1 MSTRLSAVE
10 STQNDLKQQLS
21 EVLHTSQQ
29 NTLVLNNLS
38 SMFTIMMEKLGNP
51 VTVCEPKSATP
62 QNTNSHMPSSEPM
75 LKSWDGSAGDT
86 TLNPVTKV
94 VESEAPT
101 NVAKLNGEGVMGGG
115 RSPEGASEVG
125 ASKVGGTEALEILAG
140 ALMEGGGAAVG
151 EPTPSQGGNADD
163 GVDVCAKGA
172 GIATLIEGSAD
183 GGTTIALAVE
193 GGSGGSGNGE
203 GRCIQSGNV
212 DMAPPLSFGKRATP
226 PKPRR
231 KNKHHSPS
239 RVGGSGSQEAHPREQ
254 VSSDIERIGTHFSV
268 KLLIFNVHGTLLD
281 CSLLTEPNPN
291 TSIRVTTR
299 SSTRRMVF
307 RPWLVE
313 FIDKCFRNFRV
324 AFWGIKS
331 TSNMEDVVA
340 SMLRKF
346 SGLGSHKPVFVWSA
360 KECEEDS
367 GISGVS
373 RWKKPLSKVWGMW
386 PEWNEGNT
394 VIIDHHRAMVDCNRD
409 ANIIIPPPFY
419 VEQITKLVDD
429 NNYLRFGLWPILKG
443 LGDSLDVQKHGSVLP
458 NTKQAI
464 GDHSRNVHA
473 GGRTTRSS
481 KMKPADTSLSGHPP
495 LSG

>member
-10 STQNDLKQQLS
+10 STQNEFKQQLS

-51 VTVCEPKSATP
+51 PTVCEPKSATP

-75 LKSWDGSAGDT
+75 LNSWDGSAGDT
-86 TLNPVTKV
+86 TVNPVTKV
-94 VESEAPT
+94 IESEVLT
-101 NVAKLNGEGVMGGG
+101 NVARLNGE
-115 RSPEGASEVG
+115 G
-125 ASKVGGTEALEILAG
+125 ASKVGACEVGGTETLEILA
-140 ALMEGGGAAVG
+140 AASMEGGGAAVG
-151 EPTPSQGGNADD
+151 EPTPSQGGNGED
-163 GVDVCAKGA
+163 VIDVCAKGA
-172 GIATLIEGSAD
+172 GIDTVIEGMAD
-183 GGTTIALAVE
+183 GGTAVADAVE

-203 GRCIQSGNV
+203 GRCIRSGIV
-212 DMAPPLSFGKRATP
+212 DMAPPLSPGKRATP
-226 PKPRR
+226 TKPRR
-231 KNKHHSPS
+231 KNKHHSPN

-254 VSSDIERIGTHFSV
+254 VSSDIERIGTHLPV

-299 SSTRRMVF
+299 SPTRRMVF

-313 FIDKCFRNFRV
+313 FLDKCFRNFRV

-346 SGLGSHKPVFVWSA
+346 GGMGSHKPVFIWSA
-360 KECEEDS
+360 KECEEAS
-367 GISGVS
+367 GNIGVS
-373 RWKKPLSKVWGMW
+373 KWRKPLSKVWGMW

-394 VIIDHHRAMVDCNRD
+394 VMIDHHRAMVECNRD

-419 VEQITKLVDD
+419 VEDLTKLADD
-429 NNYLRFGLWPILKG
+429 NNYLRCGLWPLLEG
-443 LGDSLDVQKHGSVLP
+443 LGDSIDVHKHGSVLP
-458 NTKQAI
+458 NTKEAT
-464 GDHSRNVHA
+464 GDQSRNVQA

-481 KMKPADTSLSGHPP
+481 KMKLGDTFLTGHPP